1 MYVRRGVMALL
12 WLTCLASPA
21 PAQYRFDSWTADTGL
36 PQNIIRA
43 IHQTSDGYLWLATL
57 DGLARFDGVRF
68 TVFNKGNSPGIESNR
83 FTELYEDLN
92 GALWLGTENSGLTRY
107 YRGEFTTYT
116 TQNGL
121 SSNVIRGVFGDQ
133 DGNVS
138 VLSGE
143 KVMRWANG
151 QFRHDAPHIFS
162 IHAHCGQTVFHRNNR
177 GGVWC
182 VSHSSLSRF
191 VNGRLT
197 SWTRQDGL
205 PSLNISAVAEDS
217 KGTLWVAT
225 RDAGLVKI
233 EAGRV
238 AKVWTVNNGLPGNQV
253 WFITSQQIKA
263 LSRDNQ
269 GALWITDLD
278 SGRNHLLTRKP
289 PAALLDLESYRLYED
304 REGNIWIGTEGDG
317 LYRARQQSIT
327 VYSKQDGLV
336 GRNVYPV
343 YEDSAGAIWIGT
355 FGSGLGRFKDEV
367 FTNYT
372 VSDGLTSNDVTS
384 LYEDRNGHLWVGT
397 IGSLQVFSG
406 GKFKTATEVSHLI
419 SPSDNVYAIYQDRER
434 TFWFGANDKLVRYGN
449 GAATSFT
456 TRDGLAGDD
465 IKVIIEGAAGCLW
478 IGAYGGMTR
487 VKDGKFTAYTE
498 REGLPSNS
506 VRALYE
512 DPDGV
517 LWIGTYDGGLG
528 RFKDGRFTRYTT
540 REGLFNDGVFQIL
553 EDGRGNLWMSC
564 NRGIY
569 RVNKKELNDFAEGK
583 LPAITSIGYGK
594 SDGMLNAECNGGRSP
609 AGIRSRDGRLWFPTQ
624 DGVVVIDPETVPTNP
639 HPPPVRIE
647 SFLLDRAPVAL
658 DREVRIQPEQ
668 ENFEIHYTAPSFIN
682 SENIRFKYR
691 LEGLDHDWIDAGMR
705 RTAYYSHVPAGA
717 YTFQV
722 IAANRDGVW
731 NTAGQSLRI
740 RVLPPFY
747 RTWWFLTL
755 AALGVSGAVFGVFKY
770 RLWQLEQREAA
781 QQAFARQLIESQE
794 AERQR
799 IAAELHDSLGQN
811 LLIIKNRALLGQ
823 LAAEAEPQL
832 REQFEQLAASAAQS
846 VEEVREIARNLRPY
860 HLDRLGLTEALED
873 MIEKV
878 AASTTIR
885 LVPELVPLDD
895 LFSKEAAITL
905 YRVVQES
912 LNNIIKHSQ
921 ASEARISIERQ
932 SDAVIIT
939 IADNGRGFAPPGAEA
954 KGGSFGLAGMTERV
968 RILGG
973 ELSFHSREGQGTT
986 VTVSIKV
993 KGKYSGQKSDL
1004 PEFRR

>member
-1 MYVRRGVMALL
+1 
-12 WLTCLASPA
+12 
-21 PAQYRFDSWTADTGL
+21 
-36 PQNIIRA
+36 
-43 IHQTSDGYLWLATL
+43 
-57 DGLARFDGVRF
+57 
-68 TVFNKGNSPGIESNR
+68 
-83 FTELYEDLN
+83 
-92 GALWLGTENSGLTRY
+92 
-107 YRGEFTTYT
+107 
-116 TQNGL
+116 
-121 SSNVIRGVFGDQ
+121 
-133 DGNVS
+133 
-138 VLSGE
+138 
-143 KVMRWANG
+143 
-151 QFRHDAPHIFS
+151 
-162 IHAHCGQTVFHRNNR
+162 
-177 GGVWC
+177 
-182 VSHSSLSRF
+182 
-191 VNGRLT
+191 
-197 SWTRQDGL
+197 
-205 PSLNISAVAEDS
+205 
-217 KGTLWVAT
+217 
-225 RDAGLVKI
+225 
-233 EAGRV
+233 
-238 AKVWTVNNGLPGNQV
+238 LPGNQV

-336 GRNVYPV
+336 GRNIYPV
-343 YEDSAGAIWIGT
+343 YEDSAGVIWIGT

-419 SPSDNVYAIYQDRER
+419 SPSNNVYAIYQDRER

-658 DREVRIQPEQ
+658 DREVRIQPDQ

-691 LEGLDHDWIDAGMR
+691 LEGLDHGWIDAGMW
-705 RTAYYSHVPAGA
+705 RTAYYSHVPAGV

-740 RVLPPFY
+740 RVLPVFY
-747 RTWWFLTL
+747 GTWWFLTL

-770 RLWQLEQREAA
+770 RLWQLEQRQAA
-781 QQAFARQLIESQE
+781 QRAFARQLIESQE

-823 LAAEAEPQL
+823 LAARLSRNCESSSSSLP
-832 REQFEQLAASAAQS
+832 FPP
-846 VEEVREIARNLRPY
+846 RNLSR
-860 HLDRLGLTEALED
+860 
-873 MIEKV
+873 KC
-878 AASTTIR
+878 
-885 LVPELVPLDD
+885 
-895 LFSKEAAITL
+895 
-905 YRVVQES
+905 
-912 LNNIIKHSQ
+912 
-921 ASEARISIERQ
+921 AR
-932 SDAVIIT
+932 
-939 IADNGRGFAPPGAEA
+939 
-954 KGGSFGLAGMTERV
+954 
-968 RILGG
+968 
-973 ELSFHSREGQGTT
+973 
-986 VTVSIKV
+986 
-993 KGKYSGQKSDL
+993 L
-1004 PEFRR
+1004 PETCGPITWIVLVSPRPSKI